1 MAQDVIER
9 KLGELAF
16 KSGGTSTLELP
27 RSHYYER
34 LQLLAHWDVTVN
46 TAGATTFNE
55 LGILD
60 LIQSIRVQINGNQT
74 LKNVSFGMNHY
85 VDNYQ
90 YGTRPVYEEPD
101 LGTASNQTGDM
112 ESFVDFTIAPGDYAA
127 MLPAFQTSDAVLTIN
142 WGTAANVVNDETE
155 LDVNDVTV
163 EVRSR
168 ERIRDTVAKSGS
180 SKETR
185 VLNSLMAF
193 KEREKKEQITAQGQT
208 PVDLPRGNVYY
219 AVPFLV
225 TDDATPSNDLVSEF
239 EIAEDGVTTHRD
251 LTTSLARAGDKSDYG
266 IENLRDGFVYPA
278 FGVGAD
284 LNDTIPTAG
293 VDKFELKLDTEN
305 QSPTA
310 PAATRL
316 VTQELIR

>member
-1 MAQDVIER
+1 MAQNVIER
-9 KLGELAF
+9 KLGELSF

-46 TAGATTFNE
+46 TADAASFTE

-60 LIQSIRVQINGNQT
+60 LIQSVRVQINGNQT
-74 LKNVSFGMNHY
+74 LKNVSFGLNHY

-101 LGTASNQTGDM
+101 LSDASNQTGDM
-112 ESFVDFTIAPGDYAA
+112 ETFVDFTIAPGDFAA

-142 WGTAANVVNDETE
+142 WGTAANVVDTEAE

-168 ERIRDTVAKSGS
+168 ERIRESVADTQ
-180 SKETR
+180 SKEMR
-185 VLNSLMAF
+185 VLNALMAF
-193 KEREKKEQITAQGQT
+193 KEREKKKEISTAGVT
-208 PVDLPRGNVYY
+208 PIDLPRGNVYY
-219 AVPFLV
+219 AVPWLV

-251 LTTSLARAGDKSDYG
+251 LTTSLARAGDKQDFGVEY
-266 IENLRDGFVYPA
+266 LRDGFVYSS
-278 FGVGAD
+278 FGTDAD
-284 LNDTIPTAG
+284 LTDVIPTAA
-293 VDKFELKLDTEN
+293 VDKFELKLDTAN
-305 QSPTA
+305 TTPTGN
-310 PAATRL
+310 AAARV
-316 VTQELIR
+316 VTQELIK